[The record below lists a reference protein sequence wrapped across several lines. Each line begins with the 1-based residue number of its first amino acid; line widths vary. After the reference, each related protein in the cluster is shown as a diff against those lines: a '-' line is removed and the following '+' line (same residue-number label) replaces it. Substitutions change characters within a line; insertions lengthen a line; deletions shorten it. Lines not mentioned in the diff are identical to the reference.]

1 MVLVSGSQSV
11 ESSATEDDEPR
22 DRCGFVHRFDRGTVD
37 CPAFQRVP
45 FIAATSYG
53 KPLGSHAACGHLQ
66 VGELHRNQFYPRCS
80 LGADVERMQWV
91 ARMGPGR
98 VEVLRALNAE
108 FETLH
113 AGSLRKLV
121 AAKSAALAADADDR
135 GARSEVARVVREF
148 NADFT
153 SFVNDR
159 ADRIEEIGLSP
170 GDLTTR
176 VGQVLADWQRSA
188 QLDLPG
194 FEERSALRPEVLH
207 PVIAEDVVVAPG
219 LLITRAIEPLR
230 LSIIGQIDQA
240 NLDAV
245 LPVLDDAMSAG
256 VEVTIDVA
264 ALSFCSVSG
273 LRALIKAVDSG
284 NVELRGMPPHLSR
297 ALAAARLDGAG
308 HTTKAPPGLEAES

>member
-1 MVLVSGSQSV
+1 MVLVSESQSV
-11 ESSATEDDEPR
+11 DRSGTETDEPR
-22 DRCGFVHRFDRGTVD
+22 DRCGFVHGFDRGTVD

-80 LGADVERMQWV
+80 LGADLERMQWV
-91 ARMGPGR
+91 AMMGPGR

-121 AAKSAALAADADDR
+121 AAKSAALGADADDR
-135 GARSEVARVVREF
+135 AASAQLAKVVREF

-159 ADRIEEIGLSP
+159 AARIEEIGLSP
-170 GDLTTR
+170 GDLSTR
-176 VGQVLADWQRSA
+176 VGQVLAEWQRSA
-188 QLDLPG
+188 RLDLPG
-194 FEERSALRPEVLH
+194 FEERSVMRPEVVR

-219 LLITRAIEPLR
+219 LLITRAPEPLR
-230 LSIIGQIDQA
+230 LSIIGQIDQG

-245 LPVLDDAMSAG
+245 LPVLDDAVSAG
-256 VEVTIDVA
+256 VAVTIDVA
-264 ALSFCSVSG
+264 ALSFCSIAG

-284 NVELRGMPPHLSR
+284 NVELIGMPPHLSR

-308 HTTKAPPGLEAES
+308 PTAQQSSGLEVAS